1 MTQVAGTTDT
11 FDLVGIAEDIED
23 TIYDISPTETPL
35 FSMAEKIK
43 ATNTY
48 HLWQTDALAA
58 ASLNAQIEGDD
69 ASYVTAAP
77 TVLLG
82 NYTQIFRKT
91 LIVSETADAVRK
103 YGRSEESTRL
113 ATKYGKEW
121 KRDVEYSLVRNSA
134 ASAGGSQTARLSAGI
149 ESMIAGNRVLQTG
162 NTTGT
167 VPGFASAA
175 WTAPTDGTTGTL
187 DETLFISALDAAWTD
202 GGDPS
207 KILVNSLL
215 KRKFAGFGGATKF
228 AGTYVPN
235 AGKVQSMVVGGV
247 DYYVSD
253 FGTHSVMLNRYMR
266 RSVVLCLDPDYVA
279 VATLRPFKATPLAKT
294 GDANKLM
301 MRGELCLVVKN
312 PDAHAQVRDVN

>member
-1 MTQVAGTTDT
+1 MTQIAGTTDT
-11 FDLVGIAEDIED
+11 FDLIGIAEDIED
-23 TIYDISPTETPL
+23 TIHDISPTETPL
-35 FSMAEKIK
+35 YSMCEKLK

-48 HLWQTDALAA
+48 HQWQTDALAA
-58 ASLNAQIEGDD
+58 ASLNAHVEGDD
-69 ASYVTAAP
+69 ASYATAAP
-77 TVLLG
+77 TVMLG
-82 NYTQIFRKT
+82 NNTQIFRKT

-134 ASAGGSQTARLSAGI
+134 SSAGGSQTARLSAGI
-149 ESMIAGNRVLQTG
+149 ESMISGNRTLQTG
-162 NTTGT
+162 NTAGT
-167 VPGFASAA
+167 VPGFAAAA

-187 DETLFISALDAAWTD
+187 DETLFVAALEAAWQD

-207 KILVNSLL
+207 KILTNTTL
-215 KRKFAGFGGATKF
+215 KRKVAAFGGATKF
-228 AGTYVPN
+228 AGSYVPN

-253 FGTHSVMLNRYMR
+253 FGTHSIMLNRYMR
-266 RSVVLCLDPDYVA
+266 RSVMLCLDPDYVA

-312 PDAHAQVRDVN
+312 PDAHSQIRDVN